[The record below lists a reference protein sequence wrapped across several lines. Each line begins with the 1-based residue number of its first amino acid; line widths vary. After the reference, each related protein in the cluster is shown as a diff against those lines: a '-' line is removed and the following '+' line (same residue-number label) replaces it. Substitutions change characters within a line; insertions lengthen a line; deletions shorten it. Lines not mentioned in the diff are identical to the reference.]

1 MHKKYFLQWPEVPHV
16 TTCMCLKIHA
26 HVLLQL
32 CCYWGTRGHYILVV
46 TVAVRDA
53 LYVCFWQEALLSEAR
68 LKERGQNRN
77 RGEKKDSRTTSY
89 TIHNVYVFEKLCQLL
104 AMKILEKKQWFWIVL
119 NTLVKYSL
127 LPISKTSELTI
138 WLIKAMW
145 QVKAFWLNTLKFLS
159 WQDSVIVRNKTKP
172 QILPWSA
179 MMVI

>member
-1 MHKKYFLQWPEVPHV
+1 MTGSPSCNHLYV
-16 TTCMCLKIHA
+16 LKDPCPCTSPV
-26 HVLLQL
+26 VLLLRDTWTLHSSCHCGCQRCIVCL
-32 CCYWGTRGHYILVV
+32 LLAGSSVV
-46 TVAVRDA
+46 
-53 LYVCFWQEALLSEAR
+53 
-68 LKERGQNRN
+68 RGQTEGKGSKQKQR
-77 RGEKKDSRTTSY
+77 EKKDSRTTSY

-145 QVKAFWLNTLKFLS
+145 QVKAFWLNILKFLS